1 MSDKSADTAT
11 AEAPKAEG
19 AAHGGAAKGG
29 SGGGGSWLPLIVT
42 LVAMPALAFAA
53 TKFMIV
59 PQIQKAVAQA
69 SGAHGESTEE
79 GGKAAEAD
87 GGHGAP
93 AAASGGHGAPAAAAG
108 GHGGGAEGKEKPQFV
123 LNKLI
128 VNVAGTMGTRLL
140 MSSITLVGSKADFK
154 AKAEEHV
161 DQLKD
166 LAGTAL
172 ANKTIAEIEKPGFR
186 NQIRSELITVFNEA
200 LGEGAVREVYLTEFA
215 IQ

>member
-1 MSDKSADTAT
+1 MSDKDADTAT

-19 AAHGGAAKGG
+19 AAPAGAKGG
-29 SGGGGSWLPLIVT
+29 SGGGAAAWLPLIVT

-53 TKFMIV
+53 TKFMII
-59 PQIQKAVAQA
+59 PQIQKAVAAA
-69 SGAHGESTEE
+69 SGAHGDEASGTEHAA
-79 GGKAAEAD
+79 GGGEEK
-87 GGHGAP
+87 GG
-93 AAASGGHGAPAAAAG
+93 AAAAGGHGAPAAAAG
-108 GHGGGAEGKEKPQFV
+108 GHGAAGDAKEKPHYV

-140 MSSITLVGSKADFK
+140 MSSFTLVGAKADFK

-166 LAGTAL
+166 LAGAVL

-186 NQIRSELITVFNEA
+186 NQIRAELITVFNEA
-200 LGEGAVREVYLTEFA
+200 LGDGVVKEVFLTEFA